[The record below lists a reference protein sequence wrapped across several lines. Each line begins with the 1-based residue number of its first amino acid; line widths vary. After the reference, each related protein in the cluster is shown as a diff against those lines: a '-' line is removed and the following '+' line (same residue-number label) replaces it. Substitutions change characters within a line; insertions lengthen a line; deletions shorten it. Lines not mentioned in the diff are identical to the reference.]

1 MKITLLGTGSPLPD
15 PNRGGPSTL
24 VSTGPHNVVVDC
36 GRACVMRLTGA
47 GVFPAFV
54 NLVLLTHLH
63 SDHICDLNDLVTTR
77 WITTPAAI
85 ASPLKIVGP
94 VGTRRVVMG
103 MLEMLA
109 LDEQYR
115 LAHHEDL
122 RTAGGMKIDVVELSA
137 GDVHEHGD
145 LIVRAFRTDHRPVEP
160 TLGYRIEHDG
170 KVAAL
175 AGDTIPCD
183 DLYELCKGAD
193 VYVQTVLRD
202 DLVKDLAAALPGN
215 AARLTDILDYHS
227 TVEQAG
233 QTATRSNVK
242 HLVLTHYVPAMQPGS
257 EDEWRQLAANH
268 FDGPI
273 TLGPDLT
280 SVEV

>member
-15 PNRGGPSTL
+15 PNRAGPSTL
-24 VSTGPHNVVVDC
+24 VTSGSHNVVVDC
-36 GRACVMRLTGA
+36 GRACVMRLTAA
-47 GVFPAFV
+47 GVFPPLV

-77 WITTPAAI
+77 WITTPVPM
-85 ASPLKIVGP
+85 ASPLKIIGP
-94 VGTRRVVMG
+94 VGTRRVVTG

-122 RTAGGMKIDVVELSA
+122 RTAGGMKIDVVELQA
-137 GDVHEHGD
+137 GDTHEHGD
-145 LIVRAFRTDHRPVEP
+145 LVVRAFRTDHRPVEP

-170 KVAAL
+170 KTAAL

-183 DLYELCKGAD
+183 DLYELCRDAD
-193 VYVQTVLRD
+193 VYVQTVLRE
-202 DLVKDLAAALPGN
+202 DLVKGLASMLPGN

-227 TVEQAG
+227 TVQQAG
-233 QTATRSNVK
+233 QTAARANVK
-242 HLVLTHYVPAMQPGS
+242 HLVLTHYVPAMQAGA
-257 EDEWRQLAANH
+257 EDEWRALAAAH
-268 FDGPI
+268 FAGPI

-280 SVEV
+280 FVEV

>member
-15 PNRGGPSTL
+15 PNRAGPSTL
-24 VSTGPHNVVVDC
+24 VSSGTHNVVVDC
-36 GRACVMRLTGA
+36 GRACIMRLVGA
-47 GVFPAFV
+47 GVMPPFV

-77 WITTPAAI
+77 WITTPTAM

-94 VGTRRVVMG
+94 VGTRRVVTG

-122 RTAGGMKIDVVELSA
+122 RTAGGMKIDVVELRA
-137 GDVHEHGD
+137 GDTHEHGD
-145 LIVRAFRTDHRPVEP
+145 LVVRAFRTDHRPVEP
-160 TLGYRIEHDG
+160 TLGYRIEHEG

-183 DLYELCKGAD
+183 ELYELCRGAD
-193 VYVQTVLRD
+193 VYVQTVLRE
-202 DLVKDLAAALPGN
+202 DLVQQLAQLLPAN
-215 AARLTDILDYHS
+215 AGRLTDILDYHS
-227 TVEQAG
+227 TVQQAG
-233 QTATRSNVK
+233 QTASRSGVK
-242 HLVLTHYVPAMQPGS
+242 HLVMTHYVPTMQPGT
-257 EDEWRQLAANH
+257 EDEWRALAAAH
-268 FDGPI
+268 YDGPI
-273 TLGPDLT
+273 TLGADLT
-280 SVEV
+280 FVEV

>member
-1 MKITLLGTGSPLPD
+1 MKVTLLGTGSPLPS
-15 PNRGGPSTL
+15 PTCAGPSTL
-24 VSTGPHNVVVDC
+24 VQSGGQNIVVDA
-36 GRACVMRLTGA
+36 GRGVIMRMVAA
-47 GVFPAFV
+47 GCPPPFLSA
-54 NLVLLTHLH
+54 VLLTHLH

-77 WITTPAAI
+77 WITTPSAM
-85 ASPLKIVGP
+85 ASPLKIIGP
-94 VGTRRVVMG
+94 VGTRRVVTG

-122 RTAGGMKIDVVELSA
+122 RTAGGMKLDVVELNA

-145 LIVRAFRTDHRPVEP
+145 MVIGAFRTDHRPVEP
-160 TLGYRIEHDG
+160 TLGYRIQHDG
-170 KVAAL
+170 KTAAL

-183 DLYELCKGAD
+183 EIYDLCRDAD

-202 DLVKDLAAALPGN
+202 DLVKGLAAALPAN

-233 QTATRSNVK
+233 QTATRSGVK
-242 HLVLTHYVPAMQPGS
+242 HLVLTHYVPAMQPGA
-257 EDEWRQLAANH
+257 EDEWRAIAAAH
-268 FDGPI
+268 FSGPI

-280 SVEV
+280 FVEI

>member
-1 MKITLLGTGSPLPD
+1 MKVTLLGTGSPLPD
-15 PNRGGPSTL
+15 PNRAGPSTL
-24 VSTGPHNVVVDC
+24 VSSGSHIVVVDC
-36 GRACVMRLTGA
+36 GRACVMRLVGA
-47 GVFPAFV
+47 GVMPSFV

-77 WITTPAAI
+77 WITTPTAM
-85 ASPLKIVGP
+85 ASPLTIIGP
-94 VGTRRVVMG
+94 VGTRRVVEG

-115 LAHHEDL
+115 LAHHQDL
-122 RTAGGMKIDVVELSA
+122 RTAGGMKIEVIELTA
-137 GDVHEHGD
+137 GDAHEHGD
-145 LIVRAFRTDHRPVEP
+145 LVVRAFRTDHRPVEP

-170 KVAAL
+170 RVAAL

-183 DLYELCKGAD
+183 ELHDMCRDAD

-202 DLVKDLAAALPGN
+202 DLVKQLAQLLPGN
-215 AARLTDILDYHS
+215 AGRFTDILDYHS

-233 QTATRSNVK
+233 QTAARSGAK
-242 HLVLTHYVPAMQPGS
+242 HLVLTHYVPAMQPGT
-257 EDEWRQLAANH
+257 EDEWRQMAAAH
-268 FDGPI
+268 YAGPI

-280 SVEV
+280 HVEV

>member
-1 MKITLLGTGSPLPD
+1 
-15 PNRGGPSTL
+15 
-24 VSTGPHNVVVDC
+24 
-36 GRACVMRLTGA
+36 MRLVGA
-47 GVFPAFV
+47 GVMPPFV

-77 WITTPAAI
+77 WITTPAAM

-94 VGTRRVVMG
+94 VGTRRVVEG

-115 LAHHEDL
+115 MAHHEDL
-122 RTAGGMKIDVVELSA
+122 RTVGGMKIDVVELVA
-137 GDVHEHGD
+137 GDAHEHGD
-145 LIVRAFRTDHRPVEP
+145 LVVRAFRTDHRPVEP

-170 KVAAL
+170 KAAAL

-183 DLYELCKGAD
+183 ELYDLCRDAD
-193 VYVQTVLRD
+193 IYVQTVLRD
-202 DLVKDLAAALPGN
+202 DLVKQLAQLLPGN
-215 AARLTDILDYHS
+215 AGRLTDILDYHS

-233 QTATRSNVK
+233 QTASRSGVK
-242 HLVLTHYVPAMQPGS
+242 HLLLTHYVPAMQPGA
-257 EDEWRQLAANH
+257 EDEWRQVAAAH
-268 FDGPI
+268 YSGPI

-280 SVEV
+280 YVEI

>member
-15 PNRGGPSTL
+15 PNRAGPSTL
-24 VSTGPHNVVVDC
+24 VAAGSHHIVVDC
-36 GRACVMRLTGA
+36 GRACVMRLVGA
-47 GVFPAFV
+47 GVMPPFV

-77 WITTPAAI
+77 WISTPSAM

-94 VGTRRVVMG
+94 IGTRRVVEG
-103 MLEMLA
+103 MLAMLA

-122 RTAGGMKIDVVELSA
+122 RTAGGMKLDVIELTA
-137 GDVHEHGD
+137 GETHSHVDVS
-145 LIVRAFRTDHRPVEP
+145 ITAFRTDHRPVEP
-160 TLGYRIEHDG
+160 TLGFRIEHEG

-183 DLYELCKGAD
+183 ELYAGVQNAD
-193 VYVQTVLRD
+193 VYVQTVLRED
-202 DLVKDLAAALPGN
+202 AVRSLAEMLPGN
-215 AARLTDILDYHS
+215 APRLHDILDYHS
-227 TVEQAG
+227 TVQQAG
-233 QTATRSNVK
+233 ETAARCNVK
-242 HLVLTHYVPAMQPGS
+242 HLLLTHYVPAMQPGT
-257 EDEWRQLAANH
+257 EDDWRALAAAH
-268 FDGPI
+268 FAGPI

-280 SVEV
+280 AVEI

>member
-1 MKITLLGTGSPLPD
+1 
-15 PNRGGPSTL
+15 
-24 VSTGPHNVVVDC
+24 
-36 GRACVMRLTGA
+36 MRLTGA
-47 GVFPAFV
+47 GVFPPFV
-54 NLVLLTHLH
+54 SLVLLTHLH

-77 WITTPAAI
+77 WITTPAAM
-85 ASPLKIVGP
+85 ASPLKVVGP

-122 RTAGGMKIDVVELSA
+122 RTAGGMKIDVVELTA

-170 KVAAL
+170 KAAAL

-183 DLYELCKGAD
+183 ELYDLCNGAD

-202 DLVKDLAAALPGN
+202 DLVKGLASALPGN

-227 TVEQAG
+227 TVQQAG
-233 QTATRSNVK
+233 ETAARSNVK
-242 HLVLTHYVPAMQPGS
+242 HLVLTHYVPAMQPGT
-257 EDEWRQLAANH
+257 EEEWRSLAAAH
-268 FDGPI
+268 FEGPI

-280 SVEV
+280 FVEV

>member
-15 PNRGGPSTL
+15 PNRAGPSTL
-24 VSTGPHNVVVDC
+24 VSSGAHNVVVDC
-36 GRACVMRLTGA
+36 GRACVMRLVGA
-47 GVFPAFV
+47 GVMPPFV

-77 WITTPAAI
+77 WITTPTAM

-94 VGTRRVVMG
+94 VGTRRVVTG

-122 RTAGGMKIDVVELSA
+122 RTAGGMKIDVVELRA
-137 GDVHEHGD
+137 GDTYQHDD
-145 LIVRAFRTDHRPVEP
+145 LVVRAFRTDHRPVEP
-160 TLGYRIEHDG
+160 TLGYRVEHDG

-183 DLYELCKGAD
+183 ELYELCRNAD

-202 DLVKDLAAALPGN
+202 DLVKQLAQLLPAN
-215 AARLTDILDYHS
+215 AGRLTDILDYHS
-227 TVEQAG
+227 TVQQAG
-233 QTATRSNVK
+233 ETAAQSGVK
-242 HLVLTHYVPAMQPGS
+242 HLVLTHYVPTMQPGT
-257 EDEWRQLAANH
+257 EDEWRALAAAH
-268 FDGPI
+268 FGGPI
-273 TLGPDLT
+273 TLGADLT
-280 SVEV
+280 FVEV

>member
-15 PNRGGPSTL
+15 PNRAGPSTL
-24 VSTGPHNVVVDC
+24 VTTGTHNIVVDC
-36 GRACVMRLTGA
+36 GRACVMRLVGA
-47 GVFPAFV
+47 GVMPPFV

-77 WITTPAAI
+77 WITTPAPM

-94 VGTRRVVMG
+94 VGTRQVVEG
-103 MLEMLA
+103 MLAMLA

-122 RTAGGMKIDVVELSA
+122 RTAGGMKIDVIELVA
-137 GDVHEHGD
+137 GDTHQHDDVV
-145 LIVRAFRTDHRPVEP
+145 IKAFRTDHRPVEP
-160 TLGYRIEHDG
+160 TLGYRVEHEG

-175 AGDTIPCD
+175 AGDTIPCPELD
-183 DLYELCKGAD
+183 DLCHDAD
-193 VYVQTVLRD
+193 VYIQTVLRP
-202 DLVKDLAAALPGN
+202 DLVNNLAALIPAN
-215 AARLTDILDYHS
+215 AGRLTDILDYHS

-233 QTATRSNVK
+233 NTAARNGVK
-242 HLVLTHYVPAMQPGS
+242 HLLLTHYVPTMQPGT
-257 EDEWRQLAANH
+257 EEEWRAIAANEYS
-268 FDGPI
+268 GPI